1 MVDVIMTL
9 IWNEIRP
16 IDYYHV
22 QLTSSLSL
30 FQIKTLTHLYQP
42 LIGSNAYSLYLT
54 LLSEVDGERHIS
66 VEKNHQ
72 WLMNV
77 MSSTLDQIY
86 RARLRLEALGLVK
99 SYVVSK
105 SEEHTFFEY
114 ELNPPLTPEQFF
126 GDDILSICLYN
137 QIGTH
142 RYKDLRAR
150 YSAFYSSSTEEAKS
164 EKKEITKE
172 FHEVF
177 TTFHPSE
184 LVALNGT
191 EIQRELHR
199 IEKEFPLPDP
209 VNKEAWEPE
218 YKRFAIDI
226 DVLKGLLLKG
236 LKHESI
242 LSPDNMTHIKK
253 IAYFYQLDEWNLSRL
268 LHDSLTVQDELDLAL
283 LREKAKEWYRL
294 HEGGKPPR
302 VIHMVQPISQRVVS
316 EKEAQTDEDKH
327 LYTLENISPLK
338 LLEAYQ
344 GGGKVAEADVKLVEE
359 LLFDYQLYPSV
370 VNLLIEYIYLTNDFK
385 LPRYLVTKVAA
396 HWKRLK
402 INDIKQAQELA
413 KKEHQQYKQWKEK
426 SKDETS
432 AKGKSSSYQKTNTQK
447 QSYQKTNVRKDILPP
462 WIEEQA
468 KRESE
473 GIPNESPPVSTITEQ
488 QREERI
494 KSLLQAL
501 GEWDE
506 KEKGDE

>member
-16 IDYYHV
+16 VDYYHV
-22 QLTSSLSL
+22 QLTTSLSL
-30 FQIKTLTHLYQP
+30 FQIKIATHLYQP
-42 LIGSNAYSLYLT
+42 LMGANAYSLYLT
-54 LLSEVDGERHIS
+54 LLNEVEGDRHIS
-66 VEKNHQ
+66 SEKNHQ

-77 MSSTLDQIY
+77 MSSSLDQIY

-99 SYVVSK
+99 SYVVRK
-105 SEEHTFFEY
+105 TEEHTLFEY
-114 ELNPPLTPEQFF
+114 ELFPPLTAEQFF

-142 RYKDLRAR
+142 RYKELRSR
-150 YSAFYSSSTEEAKS
+150 YSSYFFSSAEGDKS
-164 EKKEITKE
+164 ERKEITKE

-177 TTFHPSE
+177 TSFHPSE
-184 LVALNGT
+184 LVALDGT
-191 EIQRELHR
+191 EIQSELHS
-199 IEKEFPLPDP
+199 IEQRFPLPVP
-209 VNKEAWEPE
+209 VDREAGEPE
-218 YKRFAIDI
+218 YKRFTIDV

-236 LKHESI
+236 LKHEAV
-242 LSPDNMTHIKK
+242 LSPDNITQLKK

-268 LHDSLTVQDELDLAL
+268 LHDSLTVEDELDLIL

-294 HEGGKPPR
+294 QEGGKPPR
-302 VIHMVQPISQRVVS
+302 VIHMVQPISQRVVT
-316 EKEAQTDEDKH
+316 EQNVHTEEDKH

-385 LPRYLVTKVAA
+385 LPRNLVTKVAA

-426 SKDETS
+426 SKEDKPAGKDKS
-432 AKGKSSSYQKTNTQK
+432 ASNQKTNYQK
-447 QSYQKTNVRKDILPP
+447 QNYQNPSVRKDILPP
-462 WIEEQA
+462 WIEEQS
-468 KRESE
+468 KREAE
-473 GIPNESPPVSTITEQ
+473 GAPQEQALPTITEQ

-506 KEKGDE
+506 KGDE